1 MKVDYIT
8 ILLCA
13 TMRVDVR
20 HRYREPELSRLLF
33 RRNAMA
39 LAISPDEIVA
49 KIEQTWLA
57 KRPSKDLAALDD
69 YVEWLSRNWTM
80 LSDVDRQLLIDG
92 GAVLFDA
99 KLRDW

>member
-1 MKVDYIT
+1 M
-8 ILLCA
+8 LLGA

-39 LAISPDEIVA
+39 SAISPDEIVA
-49 KIEQTWLA
+49 KIEQTWLS
-57 KRPSKDLAALDD
+57 KRPSQGLTALDD
-69 YVEWLSRNWTM
+69 YVQWLSRNWAK

-92 GAVLFDA
+92 GAILFDA